1 MRQSIGVHGETTGDD
16 GRDAP
21 PAIVLRDLTYSYLGG
36 QPALRRVNLTILRGE
51 RVALV
56 GPNGAGK
63 STLLLHLNGI
73 LQGQGTV
80 QVAGLTLNP
89 HTKRTIRALVG
100 LVFQDPDDQLFSL
113 SVLDDV
119 AFGPL
124 QHGLADGEA
133 RNRALEALEQVGMV
147 GQAQRPPQQL
157 SLGERKRVAIAT
169 VLALRPAILA
179 LDEPT
184 AGLDPRARR
193 QLVALLREMP
203 QTMLVATHDMRLVAE
218 LCSRM
223 VIMDEGTIVAD
234 GPTENLLADAD
245 LLEAHGLESPLVAP
259 SLMAESYSSRTGKSL
274 L

>member
-1 MRQSIGVHGETTGDD
+1 MMRQPISTHGEAPGGN
-16 GRDAP
+16 GRDNP
-21 PAIVLRDLTYSYLGG
+21 VTLLLRDLSYSYPGG
-36 QPALRRVNLTILRGE
+36 QPALRRVSLTVLQGE

-73 LQGQGTV
+73 LQGQGMV
-80 QVAGLTLNP
+80 QVAGLTLEAG
-89 HTKRTIRALVG
+89 TKRAIRRLVG

-113 SVLDDV
+113 RVLDDV

-124 QHGLADGEA
+124 QHGLADNEA
-133 RNRALEALEQVGMV
+133 AARAREALEQVGMA
-147 GQAQRPPQQL
+147 GQAERPPQQL

-193 QLVALLREMP
+193 RLVVLLQEMP

-218 LCSRM
+218 LCPRM
-223 VIMDEGTIVAD
+223 VIMDDGAIVAD
-234 GPTENLLADAD
+234 GPTGSLLADTD
-245 LLEAHGLESPLVAP
+245 LLEAHGLESPWVA
-259 SLMAESYSSRTGKSL
+259 SSSARTLASCQS
-274 L
+274 